1 MLSLS
6 QTLIIAMLLASFGG
20 ELALFLLKKLL
31 ISQKSMFSFE
41 ISGMLERPALAVA
54 TMLGGPSLL
63 LIPLIVIIRAFFLL
77 WKANLFGLANIIKR
91 EEPAVEFQRIRLK
104 SELSLSLI
112 SSPFLGIL
120 SGLLAS
126 IL

>member
-6 QTLIIAMLLASFGG
+6 QTLIIAVILAAFGG
-20 ELALFLLKKLL
+20 ETALFLLKKLL
-31 ISQKSMFSFE
+31 ISPKSMFSFE
-41 ISGMLERPALAVA
+41 VSGMIERPALAVVII
-54 TMLGGPSLL
+54 LGGPSLL
-63 LIPLIVIIRAFFLL
+63 LIPFIVMIRAVFLL
-77 WKANLFGLANIIKR
+77 WKANLIGLANILKR

-112 SSPFLGIL
+112 SSPFLGIM